1 MFKKRKH
8 LYAISYCHQTGFGCS
23 QIYRD
28 KKIKTISDFNSVL
41 ELIKRENNYTNVVI
55 LNIMYLGH
63 ESATMKGD
71 KE

>member
-41 ELIKRENNYTNVVI
+41 ELIK
-55 LNIMYLGH
+55 
-63 ESATMKGD
+63 
-71 KE
+71 